1 MNRRILLSALCL
13 ATLMSASGCSALVS
27 GKGSVDERAA
37 KTEPK
42 VPTVAPSA
50 APADGAPAAKKADDK
65 PSDPLDVAIA
75 SQEGY
80 VYNPIGKRD
89 PFRSFLSSGSGEQDD
104 TPRTPLQRYDL
115 DQYGLVGIIWGID
128 RPRALVEDP
137 EHVGHVLEI
146 GTYIG
151 KNWGKV
157 TQISAGV
164 VVVTEEYQTID
175 GELVVNEIP
184 MKLQDP
190 TAQAGGGRR

>member
-1 MNRRILLSALCL
+1 
-13 ATLMSASGCSALVS
+13 MSARWSIALLALGVLGGCEMFVS
-27 GKGSVDERAA
+27 GKGSQEERSREAA
-37 KTEPK
+37 PK
-42 VPTVAPSA
+42 APTAEAPA
-50 APADGAPAAKKADDK
+50 APADGTEAGAETPKEKEK
-65 PSDPLDVAIA
+65 PKDPLEAAIA
-75 SQEGY
+75 AQEGY

-89 PFRSFLSSGSGEQDD
+89 PFRSFLAVDPKDDDD

-115 DQYGLVGIIWGID
+115 DQYALVGVIWGVE

-137 EHVGHVLEI
+137 ERVGHVVEI

-157 TQISAGV
+157 TQITSSG

-184 MKLQDP
+184 VKLASNDK
-190 TAQAGGGRR
+190 